1 MNLGQN
7 SIIYVPGPSNLLTPK
22 EIEQSSESIFSGC
35 KLFVSTFECTPS
47 TLQTALSIAKKKS
60 GKRNHLIIIVESIIF
75 LTRRTKRLFKV

>member
-60 GKRNHLIIIVESIIF
+60 GKRSHLIIVESIIF